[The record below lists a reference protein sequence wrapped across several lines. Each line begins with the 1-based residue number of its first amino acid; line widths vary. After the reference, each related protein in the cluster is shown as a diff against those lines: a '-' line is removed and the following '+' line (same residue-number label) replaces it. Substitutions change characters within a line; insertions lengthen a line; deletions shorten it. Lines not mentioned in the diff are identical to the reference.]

1 MFCHRTGKL
10 LPMRW
15 QAFANTVARLCQY
28 GGKTL
33 PMWWHNFANVVA
45 RWQMYFERETAL
57 TYFFLPSCN

>member
-1 MFCHRTGKL
+1 
-10 LPMRW
+10 LPIRW

-28 GGKTL
+28 GGTTL

>member
-1 MFCHRTGKL
+1 MLLLYCQCFAIVLASFCQCGGKL
-10 LPMRW
+10 
-15 QAFANTVARLCQY
+15 
-28 GGKTL
+28 L